1 MSIINIILSSIY
13 LYVCQKRIN
22 TTLYFDEG
30 SGNDKTDIS
39 IQNYD
44 FQDNYDVMIPMTF
57 ECNW

>member
-1 MSIINIILSSIY
+1 MS
-13 LYVCQKRIN
+13 KRIN

-39 IQNYD
+39 IRNND

-57 ECNW
+57 ECIDNVNEYFSKYKLL